1 MKNILNPF
9 IIKGYVS
16 KEYFCDREKELETL
30 HRNTTNGINTT
41 LLSPR
46 KMGKSGLIHRYFED
60 LFTQKTF
67 QTIYVDIY
75 SSRTLKDFIKL
86 MAEAILQKFPE
97 KSAIGKKF
105 MKFLKGLR
113 PLISFDPFTGTPQI
127 QIGFQSLQEVVYTLQ
142 GLLTFLET
150 QNTPIVIA
158 IDEFQQITVYPE
170 KNVEAILRTYV
181 QQLKNIQFI
190 FCGSN
195 RSMMTEMFT
204 QANRPFFASTRLL
217 YLDKIEHYAYMD
229 FIRKH
234 FEKNKK
240 NIKDEALTA
249 ILDWTKSHTFYTQNL
264 CNYIFSM
271 QTNIIDIV
279 VVKNAMAG
287 ILKENESFFFQ
298 YRQLLTPIQWNYMIA
313 VAKENEIVQISAQ
326 NFIAKYN
333 IGTPANSRRILKTL
347 IEKELILENV
357 TTDKPSYQIYDVFLS
372 RWLEV
377 KY

>member
-9 IIKGYVS
+9 VIKGYVS
-16 KEYFCDREKELETL
+16 KEYFCDREYELKVL
-30 HRNTTNGINTT
+30 HRNMSNGSNTT

-60 LFTQKTF
+60 LSTQTIL
-67 QTIYVDIY
+67 QPIYVDIY
-75 SSRTLKDFIKL
+75 SSRSLKDFIKL
-86 MAEAILQKFPE
+86 MAEAILIKFPE

-105 MKFLKGLR
+105 MTFLKGLR

-127 QIGFQSLQEVVYTLQ
+127 QIGFQSAQEIVYTLQ
-142 GLLTFLET
+142 GIFTFLEA

-158 IDEFQQITVYPE
+158 IDEFQQIATYPE
-170 KNVEAILRTYV
+170 KNIEAILRTHI

-195 RSMMTEMFT
+195 RSVLTEMFT

-217 YLDKIEHYAYMD
+217 YLDKIESHEYMA
-229 FIRKH
+229 FIRNH
-234 FEKNKK
+234 FERNKK
-240 NIKDEALTA
+240 NIKDETLAA
-249 ILDWTKSHTFYTQNL
+249 ILDWTRSHTFYTQNL

-271 QTNIIDIV
+271 NANIIDMN
-279 VVKNAMAG
+279 VVKSAMAG

-313 VAKENEIVQISAQ
+313 VAKENEIVQISSQ
-326 NFIAKYN
+326 NFISKYN

-347 IEKELILENV
+347 IEKELILENLSME
-357 TTDKPSYQIYDVFLS
+357 KPSYQIYDVFLS